1 MSHYA
6 NGVDRNGMLTFDII
20 IRGEVPDLGPIKSVY
35 LAPYTEQY
43 IQTGPG
49 ECSTSRLGPG
59 DTSRPGQ
66 VSAVHPDWARWVH
79 PDWAR

>member
-49 ECSTSRLGPG
+49 ECSTSRLGQVG
-59 DTSRPGQ
+59 TSRLGQ
-66 VSAVHPDWARWVH
+66 VSILCRAR
-79 PDWAR
+79 

>member
-49 ECSTSRLGPG
+49 ECSTSRLGRVSASG
-59 DTSRPGQ
+59 PGQ
-66 VSAVHPDWARWVH
+66 VSAVHPDWAG
-79 PDWAR
+79 

>member
-6 NGVDRNGMLTFDII
+6 NGVDHNGMLTFDII

-49 ECSTSRLGPG
+49 EDDLPWVECWSSTSLYC
-59 DTSRPGQ
+59 
-66 VSAVHPDWARWVH
+66 
-79 PDWAR
+79 